1 MSTLLTREDVTKA
14 CHAEQYCS
22 VDGRPVASEKGLT
35 KELVR
40 AYKNHLRS
48 VLNAAGSE
56 SDVTKPFLCLQISCP
71 PDSYD
76 VNVEPAKDEVL
87 FYKSS
92 TVADLF
98 KQMLVEA
105 YGEVQENGQEKS
117 AKGHTKDRTRE
128 TGAFD
133 VLLARKPVSELSFP
147 SQDEHRDLLKSAAEG
162 PNTTSCQSPAS
173 PPVTSPIT
181 NGARTSSAIRN
192 INSNITTAHTNMYT
206 VDDGENVSDA
216 GKDPVAIGEDDL
228 HLSDGQDE
236 STNNPWT
243 MAKMNTRTAAHS
255 TGPSDLSNAEAV
267 RQTSSNSSP
276 ERPQSSSHRAP
287 LRHASQLPSP
297 AQSSTE
303 DVPYQNPGPPFR
315 RRAYRVEGDESD
327 LSASDTL
334 EPGAPNKS
342 SSLLD
347 TWIQKQNSSQ
357 NLPLPGMPTTETEE
371 VVHVHHQAMPRP
383 RQTMLSSG
391 QRSHDQ
397 QRRPFKSPFKR
408 PRLSQSSTSSSDLY
422 EEPVQNGGYTA
433 QVSTLPGLT
442 TGRVSLRPSPSQQ
455 LQSSSN
461 RQELDEILE
470 FERQKRLAIAQHR
483 KQAIRSSIGRPLPTP
498 SPSQIG
504 VARPHQ
510 SLAPE
515 TVRGYSQLDTSVT
528 PGEVN
533 FEERFGQQDQQ
544 VEDPRQRQRN
554 NPHHNRFLAATR
566 NLNTPRIDIKPGD
579 SELARRAP
587 HVVLEDD
594 LKMPDSDPRAY
605 LIRQKEQD
613 KTQDTTGTNGL
624 VRTTLKL
631 KRTKTSKLPLETV
644 PIDSA
649 IHDLTA
655 DFKLDPAVIRS
666 EMTTLLPLDEYVKT
680 GTIDA
685 QQWLLSAPDLA
696 RLQVNLQ
703 TLVKRSFRSGDVHSS
718 DTDAENGAM
727 AITIDL
733 GTALKAHIH
742 AMSIM

>member
-1 MSTLLTREDVTKA
+1 MTREDVSKA

-22 VDGRPVASEKGLT
+22 VDGRPVASDKGLI

-40 AYKNHLRS
+40 TYKDHLRS

-56 SDVTKPFLCLQISCP
+56 STLTKPFVCLQIGCP
-71 PDSYD
+71 PESYD
-76 VNVEPAKDEVL
+76 VNVEPAKHEVL
-87 FYKSS
+87 FYKSP
-92 TVADLF
+92 TIRELF
-98 KQMLVEA
+98 KRMLVEA
-105 YGEVQENGQEKS
+105 YGEVPESGQERPT
-117 AKGHTKDRTRE
+117 KGHTKVTIQD

-133 VLLARKPVSELSFP
+133 VLLARKPVSELPIS
-147 SQDEHRDLLKSAAEG
+147 SQDHHEDPVKSADAAPSTG
-162 PNTTSCQSPAS
+162 SSRSPAS

-181 NGARTSSAIRN
+181 NGAETSSALGN
-192 INSNITTAHTNMYT
+192 VTSSNTTVHTNMFT
-206 VDDGENVSDA
+206 VDNGENVSDA
-216 GKDPVAIGEDDL
+216 GKDLVVTGEDDL

-255 TGPSDLSNAEAV
+255 TGPTHLSNAEAA
-267 RQTSSNSSP
+267 RQTPFISSP
-276 ERPQSSSHRAP
+276 ERPHSSSHRTP

-297 AQSSTE
+297 AHSSTE
-303 DVPYQNPGPPFR
+303 DVPYQNPGPPLR
-315 RRAYRVEGDESD
+315 RRAYRIEDDESE
-327 LSASDTL
+327 LSASDAL
-334 EPGAPNKS
+334 ELDEPNKS

-347 TWIQKQNSSQ
+347 AWIQKQNSSQ
-357 NLPLPGMPTTETEE
+357 SLPLSGVPTTETEE
-371 VVHVHHQAMPRP
+371 AVHVHHQAMPRP
-383 RQTMLSSG
+383 RQTILSSG

-397 QRRPFKSPFKR
+397 QRKPFRSPFKR
-408 PRLSQSSTSSSDLY
+408 PRLSQGSTNSSDLY
-422 EEPVQNGGYTA
+422 EEPNLNGGHTA
-433 QVSTLPGLT
+433 QVSTIPGLT
-442 TGRVSLRPSPSQQ
+442 TSRVSLRPSPSQQ

-483 KQAIRSSIGRPLPTP
+483 KQTIQTTIGRPLPTP

-504 VARPHQ
+504 AARPHE
-510 SLAPE
+510 SLASE
-515 TVRGYSQLDTSVT
+515 IVRSHPQLDTGVAPREET
-528 PGEVN
+528 

-544 VEDPRQRQRN
+544 VEDPRHRQRN
-554 NPHHNRFLAATR
+554 SPHHNRFLAATR
-566 NLNTPRIDIKPGD
+566 DLDTPRTDVRPGD

-587 HVVLEDD
+587 SAVQEDD

-605 LIRQKEQD
+605 LIRQKEQG
-613 KTQDTTGTNGL
+613 KAQDTTGTNGL
-624 VRTTLKL
+624 VRKTLKL

-655 DFKLDPAVIRS
+655 DFKMDLAVVRS
-666 EMTTLLPLDEYVKT
+666 EMTTLLPLDEYIKT

-685 QQWLLSAPDLA
+685 QQWLLSSSDLA

-703 TLVKRSFRSGDVHSS
+703 NLVKRSFKSGEVHSS
-718 DTDAENGAM
+718 DADAEDEAV
-727 AITIDL
+727 ASPTDL
-733 GTALKAHIH
+733 DMALKAHIY

>member
-22 VDGRPVASEKGLT
+22 VDGRPVASEKRLT

-48 VLNAAGSE
+48 ALNAAGSE
-56 SDVTKPFLCLQISCP
+56 SKVTKPFLCLQISCP

-87 FYKSS
+87 FYKSP
-92 TVADLF
+92 TIRDLF

-105 YGEVQENGQEKS
+105 YGEVEEGGQEKPI
-117 AKGHTKDRTRE
+117 KEHTKVTIRD

-133 VLLARKPVSELSFP
+133 VLLARKPVSELPIP
-147 SQDEHRDLLKSAAEG
+147 SQDEHGDLMKSAEAL
-162 PNTTSCQSPAS
+162 PSTTSSRSPAS
-173 PPVTSPIT
+173 PPITSPIT
-181 NGARTSSAIRN
+181 NGARTSSALRN
-192 INSNITTAHTNMYT
+192 ITSNNTTAHTNMYT

-216 GKDPVAIGEDDL
+216 DKDPVAIGEDDL

-255 TGPSDLSNAEAV
+255 TGPTNLSNAEAA
-267 RQTSSNSSP
+267 RQTPFISSP
-276 ERPQSSSHRAP
+276 ERPQSSSHRTP

-297 AQSSTE
+297 AQSSTD
-303 DVPYQNPGPPFR
+303 DVPYQNPGPPLR
-315 RRAYRVEGDESD
+315 RRAHRMEDDEFE
-327 LSASDTL
+327 LSASDAL
-334 EPGAPNKS
+334 QLDEPNKS

-347 TWIQKQNSSQ
+347 AWIQKQNSSQ
-357 NLPLPGMPTTETEE
+357 NLPLSGIPTTETEE
-371 VVHVHHQAMPRP
+371 VGHVHHQAMPRP
-383 RQTMLSSG
+383 RQTTLSSG
-391 QRSHDQ
+391 QRSYDQ
-397 QRRPFKSPFKR
+397 QRKPFRSPFKR
-408 PRLSQSSTSSSDLY
+408 PILSQSSTNSSDLY
-422 EEPVQNGGYTA
+422 EGPDENGLHTA

-442 TGRVSLRPSPSQQ
+442 TSRVSLRPSPSQQ

-470 FERQKRLAIAQHR
+470 FERQKRLAIVQHR
-483 KQAIRSSIGRPLPTP
+483 KQAIQSTIGRPSPTP

-504 VARPHQ
+504 VSRPHE

-515 TVRGYSQLDTSVT
+515 TVRGHPQPDTSVT
-528 PGEVN
+528 TSEEN

-566 NLNTPRIDIKPGD
+566 DLDTPRLDVRPGN
-579 SELARRAP
+579 SELSRRAP
-587 HVVLEDD
+587 HIVQEDD

-605 LIRQKEQD
+605 LIRQKEQG
-613 KTQDTTGTNGL
+613 KAQDTTGTNGL
-624 VRTTLKL
+624 LRTTLKL

-655 DFKLDPAVIRS
+655 DFKMDLAFVRS
-666 EMTTLLPLDEYVKT
+666 EMTTLLPLDEYIKT
-680 GTIDA
+680 GTVDA

-718 DTDAENGAM
+718 DTDAENGAV

-733 GTALKAHIH
+733 DMALKAHIH
-742 AMSIM
+742 AM